1 MSALRHR
8 FAGFVLDPANRTLHR
23 DGEALSLNSRYFDA
37 LVLLVREQG
46 RLVGKQ
52 RLFDEVWA
60 GSVVT
65 DSALTQCI
73 KEIRR
78 VLGDDAAAPRFIG
91 TVAGH
96 GYRFMAAV
104 SAEPAES
111 AAPPASLPPP
121 SPPAAA
127 PPAAALAGLPDCIAQ
142 ALWPASG
149 GAMAGVL
156 GGLIYGSLL
165 AFAPQ
170 AQGVGTLSVLLVML
184 ALSALV
190 GMAGALGLGL
200 GMAIGRRFPG
210 GAAGL
215 LAGAAVGGLVVGGLV
230 KLLASDAFTLLV
242 GRAPAGI
249 TGGLEGAAIG
259 LALAAGLLLGGDVSA
274 ARAHRPVV
282 LAALATG
289 LVGGVLPLLGGSLMA
304 SSLARVAATFDQS
317 RLDLSVLALLIGQTE
332 LGLPAQVALGGLEG
346 AIFGACVAGAMVLG
360 RRC

>member
-8 FAGFVLDPANRTLHR
+8 FAEFVLDPANRTLHR

-96 GYRFMAAV
+96 GYRFLATV

-127 PPAAALAGLPDCIAQ
+127 PSAAALAGLPDCIAQ

-156 GGLIYGSLL
+156 GGLMYGSLL
-165 AFAPQ
+165 ALAPQ

-215 LAGAAVGGLVVGGLV
+215 LGGAAVGGGWWSAGWSSCWPPMPSRCWSDGRLPGSPV
-230 KLLASDAFTLLV
+230 ASKAPRSAWHSPRPCCWGETSAR
-242 GRAPAGI
+242 RARTVRSCWRRWP
-249 TGGLEGAAIG
+249 
-259 LALAAGLLLGGDVSA
+259 
-274 ARAHRPVV
+274 P
-282 LAALATG
+282 
-289 LVGGVLPLLGGSLMA
+289 A
-304 SSLARVAATFDQS
+304 SSVACCPCWA
-317 RLDLSVLALLIGQTE
+317 A
-332 LGLPAQVALGGLEG
+332 A
-346 AIFGACVAGAMVLG
+346 
-360 RRC
+360 